1 MENYVSKL
9 MGNSEQL
16 SLDWDVTITVYKYI
30 ENQLALQKQNEALL
44 QVTKDITT
52 ELREGGSLQINKSGE
67 ALDKLLNWQDFV
79 ARRKGRILAFQAL
92 YSWDLGN
99 VDISNV
105 LDFAWVEKET
115 LERMGEES
123 LSFTKLLVSGTIEHI
138 EEIDSVIKSHLTN
151 WDFDRLNKVDL
162 AILRISVY
170 PLLFQKDIHSS
181 IIIDEAIDI
190 SKEFGSDDSFK

>member
-1 MENYVSKL
+1 M
-9 MGNSEQL
+9 
-16 SLDWDVTITVYKYI
+16 
-30 ENQLALQKQNEALL
+30 
-44 QVTKDITT
+44 
-52 ELREGGSLQINKSGE
+52 
-67 ALDKLLNWQDFV
+67 

-99 VDISNV
+99 VDVDNV
-105 LDFAWVEKET
+105 LDFSWVEKET

-123 LSFTKLLVSGTIEHI
+123 LTFTRLLVSGTIEHI
-138 EEIDSVIKSHLTN
+138 EEIDSVIKAHLTN

-190 SKEFGSDDSFK
+190 SKEFGSDDSFKFINAVLDSIRKSQVK

>member
-1 MENYVSKL
+1 M
-9 MGNSEQL
+9 
-16 SLDWDVTITVYKYI
+16 
-30 ENQLALQKQNEALL
+30 
-44 QVTKDITT
+44 
-52 ELREGGSLQINKSGE
+52 
-67 ALDKLLNWQDFV
+67 

-115 LERMGEES
+115 LERMGDES
-123 LSFTKLLVSGTIEHI
+123 LSFTRLLVSGTIEHI
-138 EEIDSVIKSHLTN
+138 EEIDSEIKSHLTN

-190 SKEFGSDDSFK
+190 SKEFGSDDSFKFINAVLDSIRKSQVK

>member
-1 MENYVSKL
+1 
-9 MGNSEQL
+9 
-16 SLDWDVTITVYKYI
+16 
-30 ENQLALQKQNEALL
+30 
-44 QVTKDITT
+44 
-52 ELREGGSLQINKSGE
+52 
-67 ALDKLLNWQDFV
+67 V

-99 VDISNV
+99 VDIDNV

-115 LERMGEES
+115 LERMGDES
-123 LSFTKLLVSGTIEHI
+123 LSFTRLLVSGTIEHI

-170 PLLFQKDIHSS
+170 PLLFQKDLHSS

-190 SKEFGSDDSFK
+190 SKEFGSDDSFKFINAVLDSIRKSQSK

>member
-1 MENYVSKL
+1 M
-9 MGNSEQL
+9 
-16 SLDWDVTITVYKYI
+16 
-30 ENQLALQKQNEALL
+30 
-44 QVTKDITT
+44 
-52 ELREGGSLQINKSGE
+52 
-67 ALDKLLNWQDFV
+67 

-138 EEIDSVIKSHLTN
+138 EEIDSLIKSHLTN

-190 SKEFGSDDSFK
+190 SKEFGSDDSFKFINAVLDSIRKSQSK